1 MGKSNFTFTAGCG
14 CGTAGSGYVDVDK
27 DKRGK
32 KRDAREGENREDRP
46 RSLLTGSLCEL
57 TRLHSFLG
65 NYMKCE
71 TARWAEQYNRT
82 IEP

>member
-1 MGKSNFTFTAGCG
+1 MNPCNALKLVMGKSNFTAG

-27 DKRGK
+27 DTRGK

-65 NYMKCE
+65 NYGI
-71 TARWAEQYNRT
+71 T
-82 IEP
+82 